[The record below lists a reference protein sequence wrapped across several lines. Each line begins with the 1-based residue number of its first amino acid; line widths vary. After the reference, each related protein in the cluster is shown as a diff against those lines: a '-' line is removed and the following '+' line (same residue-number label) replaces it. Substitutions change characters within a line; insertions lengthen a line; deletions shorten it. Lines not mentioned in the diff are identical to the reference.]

1 MSETVVNF
9 CRAAQCPCCW
19 RNPLG
24 AASDLFRAAR
34 ELDSCKRNSGSKFR
48 RVPKTETF
56 LSQNMRLA
64 ISPIGGPD
72 GHVARDQFLL
82 TLRQVQPL
90 ASSTS
95 RTQLSGSSRR

>member
-9 CRAAQCPCCW
+9 CHAAQCPCCW

-24 AASDLFRAAR
+24 AASDLLRAAR
-34 ELDSCKRNSGSKFR
+34 ELDSCKRNSGSKLR
-48 RVPKTETF
+48 RVPKAETF

-72 GHVARDQFLL
+72 GHVAR
-82 TLRQVQPL
+82 
-90 ASSTS
+90 ANSSLPCGRS
-95 RTQLSGSSRR
+95 NH